1 MNTKF
6 IERDM
11 ERDTQREDM
20 ENKQENDTN
29 DYSVKEDS
37 PVVDEKIPM
46 DFSTRGTVNSHQMD
60 ISQKNPGHIM
70 SNDALASSPR
80 CTDGT
85 PEVRRKRARPSCSVA
100 TSSSADSKSAQNS
113 PQRHPSPSPR
123 PSSPP
128 PLSPPTHPPPNTSFA
143 ATCTFSIYN
152 ILKRARPPA
161 PPFPW
166 RASPAAEAGSPGRWV
181 PGGGLGAAGEKEA
194 GEAGPGTRR
203 TTGAPGAPGGGGVEG
218 RGGLQA
224 GRAVGM
230 EGCGMF
236 PCMGDF
242 STATLPLTGKRFCY
256 RSWKFGNRL

>member
-1 MNTKF
+1 MDNEQEK
-6 IERDM
+6 
-11 ERDTQREDM
+11 DT
-20 ENKQENDTN
+20 
-29 DYSVKEDS
+29 KEDYIVKKDP

-46 DFSTRGTVNSHQMD
+46 DFSRKGKTTSHQ
-60 ISQKNPGHIM
+60 IYIFQQNSGHT
-70 SNDALASSPR
+70 SDDAPASPHR
-80 CTDGT
+80 CADDT
-85 PEVRRKRARPSCSVA
+85 PEVRRKRARPSCTVA
-100 TSSSADSKSAQNS
+100 TSSSADSKLAQNS
-113 PQRHPSPSPR
+113 PQRHPSPYLR

-128 PLSPPTHPPPNTSFA
+128 PPLSPPAHTPPNTSFA

-181 PGGGLGAAGEKEA
+181 PGGGLGAAGEEEA

-203 TTGAPGAPGGGGVEG
+203 TTGPGGAPGGGGVEG

-242 STATLPLTGKRFCY
+242 SASNLPLTGKSCLF
-256 RSWKFGNRL
+256 